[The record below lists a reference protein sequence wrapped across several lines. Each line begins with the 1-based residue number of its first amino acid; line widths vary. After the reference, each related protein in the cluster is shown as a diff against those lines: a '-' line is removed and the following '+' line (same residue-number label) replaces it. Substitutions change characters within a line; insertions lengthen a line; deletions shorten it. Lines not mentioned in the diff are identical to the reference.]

1 MTTCISRYFVYTMPL
16 FLHDTGSGSAHGLLE
31 RSSHIGLLGHHPGD
45 VDYTERVEA
54 IQCPHAEGEGTVHVV
69 KEKGGNLSNTVSQI
83 KRCSFLSAIYT
94 PRRKNIA
101 LID

>member
-69 KEKGGNLSNTVSQI
+69 KDKGGTFLQQCHKSRDVAFFLLSIHHQGRI
-83 KRCSFLSAIYT
+83 LH
-94 PRRKNIA
+94 
-101 LID
+101 